1 MIPGIPAQ
9 KRRMDLLPWLKQPK
23 QNKPYSQRKISLKKA
38 HSSVNGANAKPSRE
52 IKAGDII
59 CVKKMP
65 VIYTFRVI
73 EPIGNRQGAKNVH
86 LYAENLTPQ
95 EELDK
100 LTMHLTLSIQRDKGT
115 GRPTKKDRREID
127 ELMNEFFFDDE
138 FDEEI

>member
-1 MIPGIPAQ
+1 MEKNSSHTVRID
-9 KRRMDLLPWLKQPK
+9 KWLWAIRAYKTRSLAAEACK
-23 QNKPYSQRKISLKKA
+23 SNKI
-38 HSSVNGANAKPSRE
+38 SVNGANAKPSRE

>member
-1 MIPGIPAQ
+1 MEKNSSHTVRID
-9 KRRMDLLPWLKQPK
+9 KWLWAIRAYKTRSLAAEACK
-23 QNKPYSQRKISLKKA
+23 SNKI
-38 HSSVNGANAKPSRE
+38 SVNGANAKPSRE

-86 LYAENLTPQ
+86 LYAETLTPQ

>member
-1 MIPGIPAQ
+1 MV
-9 KRRMDLLPWLKQPK
+9 KNSSHTVRMHKWLWVIRAYKTRSLAAEACK
-23 QNKPYSQRKISLKKA
+23 SNKI
-38 HSSVNGANAKPSRE
+38 SVNGANAKPSKE

>member
-1 MIPGIPAQ
+1 
-9 KRRMDLLPWLKQPK
+9 
-23 QNKPYSQRKISLKKA
+23 
-38 HSSVNGANAKPSRE
+38 
-52 IKAGDII
+52 
-59 CVKKMP
+59 MP

>member
-1 MIPGIPAQ
+1 ME
-9 KRRMDLLPWLKQPK
+9 KNSSHTVRLDKWLWAIRAYKTRSLAAEACK
-23 QNKPYSQRKISLKKA
+23 SNKI
-38 HSSVNGANAKPSRE
+38 SVNGANAKPSRE

>member
-1 MIPGIPAQ
+1 MEKNSSHTVRID
-9 KRRMDLLPWLKQPK
+9 KWLWAIRAYKTRSLAAEPCK
-23 QNKPYSQRKISLKKA
+23 SNKI
-38 HSSVNGANAKPSRE
+38 SVNGANAKPSKE

>member
-1 MIPGIPAQ
+1 MEKNSSHTVRID
-9 KRRMDLLPWLKQPK
+9 KWLWAIRAYKTRSLAAEACK
-23 QNKPYSQRKISLKKA
+23 SNKI
-38 HSSVNGANAKPSRE
+38 SVNGANAKPSKE

-127 ELMNEFFFDDE
+127 ELMNEFFSDDE

>member
-1 MIPGIPAQ
+1 MEKNSSHTVRID
-9 KRRMDLLPWLKQPK
+9 KWLWAIRAYKTRSLAAEACK
-23 QNKPYSQRKISLKKA
+23 SNKI
-38 HSSVNGANAKPSRE
+38 SVNGANAKPSKE

-127 ELMNEFFFDDE
+127 ELMNEFFFDVE
-138 FDEEI
+138 KDEEI

>member
-1 MIPGIPAQ
+1 MEKNSSHSVRID
-9 KRRMDLLPWLKQPK
+9 KWLWAIRAYKTRCLAAEACK
-23 QNKPYSQRKISLKKA
+23 SNKI
-38 HSSVNGANAKPSRE
+38 SVNGANAKPSKE

-127 ELMNEFFFDDE
+127 EPMNEFFFDDE

>member
-1 MIPGIPAQ
+1 MEKNSSHTVRID
-9 KRRMDLLPWLKQPK
+9 KWLWAIRAYKTRSLAAEACK
-23 QNKPYSQRKISLKKA
+23 SNKI
-38 HSSVNGANAKPSRE
+38 SVNGANAKPSKE

-138 FDEEI
+138 IDEEI

>member
-1 MIPGIPAQ
+1 MEKNSSHTVRID
-9 KRRMDLLPWLKQPK
+9 KWLWAIRAYKTRSLAAEACK
-23 QNKPYSQRKISLKKA
+23 SNKI
-38 HSSVNGANAKPSRE
+38 SVNGANAKPSKE

-127 ELMNEFFFDDE
+127 ELMNELFFDDE

>member
-1 MIPGIPAQ
+1 MEKNSSYTVRID
-9 KRRMDLLPWLKQPK
+9 KWLWAIRAYKTRSLAAEACK
-23 QNKPYSQRKISLKKA
+23 SNKI
-38 HSSVNGANAKPSRE
+38 SVNGANAKPSRE

>member
-1 MIPGIPAQ
+1 MEKNSSHTVRID
-9 KRRMDLLPWLKQPK
+9 KWLWAIRAYKTRSLAAEACK
-23 QNKPYSQRKISLKKA
+23 SNKI
-38 HSSVNGANAKPSRE
+38 SVNGANAKPSRE

-115 GRPTKKDRREID
+115 ADQKRP
-127 ELMNEFFFDDE
+127 
-138 FDEEI
+138 

>member
-1 MIPGIPAQ
+1 MEKNSSHTVRID
-9 KRRMDLLPWLKQPK
+9 KWLWAIRAYKTRSLAAEACK
-23 QNKPYSQRKISLKKA
+23 SNKI
-38 HSSVNGANAKPSRE
+38 SVNGANAKPSKE

>member
-1 MIPGIPAQ
+1 MEKNSSHTVRID
-9 KRRMDLLPWLKQPK
+9 KWLWAIRAYKTRSLAAEACK
-23 QNKPYSQRKISLKKA
+23 SNKI
-38 HSSVNGANAKPSRE
+38 SVNGANAKPSKE

-100 LTMHLTLSIQRDKGT
+100 VTMHLTLSIQRDKET

>member
-1 MIPGIPAQ
+1 MEKNSSHTVRID
-9 KRRMDLLPWLKQPK
+9 KWLWAIRAYKTRSLAAEACK
-23 QNKPYSQRKISLKKA
+23 SNKI
-38 HSSVNGANAKPSRE
+38 SVNGANAKPSRE

-138 FDEEI
+138 FDKEI

>member
-1 MIPGIPAQ
+1 MEKNSPHTVRID
-9 KRRMDLLPWLKQPK
+9 KWLWAIRAYKTRSLAAEACK
-23 QNKPYSQRKISLKKA
+23 SNKI
-38 HSSVNGANAKPSRE
+38 SVNGANAKPSRE

-138 FDEEI
+138 LDEDI

>member
-1 MIPGIPAQ
+1 MEKNSSHTLRID
-9 KRRMDLLPWLKQPK
+9 KWLWAIRAYKTRSLAAEACK
-23 QNKPYSQRKISLKKA
+23 SNKI
-38 HSSVNGANAKPSRE
+38 SVNGANAKPSKE

>member
-1 MIPGIPAQ
+1 MEKNSSHTVRID
-9 KRRMDLLPWLKQPK
+9 KWLWAIRAYKTRSLAAEACK
-23 QNKPYSQRKISLKKA
+23 SNKI
-38 HSSVNGANAKPSRE
+38 SVNGANAKPSRE

-65 VIYTFRVI
+65 IIYTFRVI